1 VLGRHIAKNL
11 GIYQRLS
18 RQPLIPMKWFGRLNR
33 SNPMHIKGK
42 KCVLNAP
49 DKKKK
54 KRKKKPA
61 KNKKRGY

>member
-1 VLGRHIAKNL
+1 
-11 GIYQRLS
+11 
-18 RQPLIPMKWFGRLNR
+18 
-33 SNPMHIKGK
+33 MHIKGK

-54 KRKKKPA
+54 RKKKPA

>member
-1 VLGRHIAKNL
+1 
-11 GIYQRLS
+11 
-18 RQPLIPMKWFGRLNR
+18 
-33 SNPMHIKGK
+33 MHIKGK